1 MRAVFIRIEIV
12 DGGEEIL
19 NPLGRGKAIG
29 NELKER
35 RYGRG

>member
-1 MRAVFIRIEIV
+1 VVFIRIEIV

-19 NPLGRGKAIG
+19 NLSGRGKAIG
-29 NELKER
+29 NGLRKR